1 MVLNIEQS
9 VGINERI
16 KQKKK
21 YSHSLLN
28 SEKAFVVRWKQT
40 EKERLKM
47 ISRKEILRKQ
57 VIKVPY
63 QTSIAESNSTEV

>member
-1 MVLNIEQS
+1 MMFKWAKMVLNIEQS

-28 SEKAFVVRWKQT
+28 GEKAFVVRWKQT
-40 EKERLKM
+40 
-47 ISRKEILRKQ
+47 
-57 VIKVPY
+57 V
-63 QTSIAESNSTEV
+63 ESCYNNE